1 MDILSSLSSR
11 SLNCNHV
18 YGYDQMI
25 TIDSAL
31 VESRLL
37 VLCRLQ
43 WRNPFSFDS
52 KGRKRGCAEL
62 TRVHLHLNT

>member
-1 MDILSSLSSR
+1 MDILSSLSGR
-11 SLNCNHV
+11 SSNRNHV
-18 YGYDQMI
+18 HGYDQMT

>member
-1 MDILSSLSSR
+1 MDILSSLSGR
-11 SLNCNHV
+11 SSNRNHV
-18 YGYDQMI
+18 HGYDQMT

-62 TRVHLHLNT
+62 TRAHLHLNT